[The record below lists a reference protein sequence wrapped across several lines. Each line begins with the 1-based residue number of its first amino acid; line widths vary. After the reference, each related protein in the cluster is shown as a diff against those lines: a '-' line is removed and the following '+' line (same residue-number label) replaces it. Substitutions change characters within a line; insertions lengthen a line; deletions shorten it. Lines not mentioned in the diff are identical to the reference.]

1 DVTVVDNTATVNGRL
16 TVSWTG
22 LAGLT
27 IDAGA
32 GENTLSVRGTPLDP
46 GAGTLAAGA
55 GPSSYALAA
64 PANAGPLLAHPRT
77 DTPNFSK
84 ATGGST
90 VDLAL
95 DARQT
100 QTIGRCNNSLAIQ
113 GDIAALTGSAYDD
126 VLTGNAA
133 GNILRGLGGND
144 VLVAGDGA
152 SVLLGGDGDDV
163 LRAGTGRNL
172 LIGGAGTDLLFSE
185 AGRRGGSN
193 PIRGRPTLS
202 AHDAAPER
210 LLAAGS
216 S

>member
-1 DVTVVDNTATVNGRL
+1 ATVNGRL

-32 GENTLSVRGTPLDP
+32 GDDTLSVRGTPLDRGAVTLAG
-46 GAGTLAAGA
+46 GAGANT
-55 GPSSYALAA
+55 YALATRDSA
-64 PANAGPLLAHPRT
+64 VRVVTVSGRDTLDFSNATAGV
-77 DTPNFSK
+77 N
-84 ATGGST
+84 
-90 VDLAL
+90 VDLGL
-95 DARQT
+95 DQGQP
-100 QTIGRCNNSLAIQ
+100 QTIGGGNNTLAIQ
-113 GDIAALTGSAYDD
+113 GDIADLTGSAYDD

-133 GNILRGLGGND
+133 GNVLRGLGGNG
-144 VLVAGDGA
+144 VLVAGAGA

-163 LRAGTGRNL
+163 LRAGRGRDL
-172 LIGGAGTDLLFSE
+172 LIGGAGSDLLFSE